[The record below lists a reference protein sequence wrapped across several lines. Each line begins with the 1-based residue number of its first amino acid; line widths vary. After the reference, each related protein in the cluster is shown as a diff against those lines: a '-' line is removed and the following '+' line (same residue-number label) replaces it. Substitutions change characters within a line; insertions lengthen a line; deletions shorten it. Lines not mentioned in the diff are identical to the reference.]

1 MRNGPFFKAAKE
13 VYKEIESLKQLF
25 DPKKYKTCVNAV
37 QKLAGFDKEKNR
49 YKIPSIARKI
59 GADIRKCAE
68 ILRSQHILANNN
80 DGINSLNNFLSY
92 FDVSWTEDV
101 AVHALRTEE
110 ERHWNKLKL
119 IPLIEDIK
127 KFNSYLRE
135 NIMKL
140 KSQLIENPSNSVWT
154 SLAKLTL
161 AHVLI
166 FNRKRVGEAQR
177 LYTETLDKATSA
189 PMDEDVKSCL
199 SELEVKLAETLTR
212 LETRATINRRV
223 PILLTLEMKN
233 SLDLLVDFR
242 YVAEIPP
249 ENPYVFAK
257 PGTKES
263 CMRSIDVL
271 IETSIM
277 ANLQRPDLIRSTK
290 LIKHIG
296 TIAQVLNLQNHELD
310 ILANFMGHGIR
321 VHRNFYRLP
330 ENTLKLAKVST
341 RFWSQWSKEIS
352 ASTAVKHWTKQK

>member
-1 MRNGPFFKAAKE
+1 MCGIKINEGKAKKYQRFSQSCSAMLLPSSTSVNKMFSDDILSKMKPDKIFYMIRNDRMLIDYGSRLYKRLRCKKHLYLYVSQKIREMARFFKAAKE
-13 VYKEIESLKQLF
+13 VDNEIESLKQLF

-37 QKLAGFDKEKNR
+37 QTLAGFDKEKNR

-68 ILRSQHILANNN
+68 ILRSQHLLANNN
-80 DGINSLNNFLSY
+80 DGINSLNSFLSY

-101 AVHALRTEE
+101 SVHALRTEE

-166 FNRKRVGEAQR
+166 FNRKRVAEAQR

-212 LETRATINRRV
+212 LETRATRNRRV

-233 SLDLLVDFR
+233 SLDLLVDF
-242 YVAEIPP
+242 
-249 ENPYVFAK
+249 
-257 PGTKES
+257 
-263 CMRSIDVL
+263 
-271 IETSIM
+271 
-277 ANLQRPDLIRSTK
+277 
-290 LIKHIG
+290 
-296 TIAQVLNLQNHELD
+296 
-310 ILANFMGHGIR
+310 
-321 VHRNFYRLP
+321 
-330 ENTLKLAKVST
+330 
-341 RFWSQWSKEIS
+341 
-352 ASTAVKHWTKQK
+352 